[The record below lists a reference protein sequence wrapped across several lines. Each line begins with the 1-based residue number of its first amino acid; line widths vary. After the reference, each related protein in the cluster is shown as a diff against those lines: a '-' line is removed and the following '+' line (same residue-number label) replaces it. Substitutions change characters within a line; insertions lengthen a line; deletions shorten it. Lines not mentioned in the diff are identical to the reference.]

1 MRKIKVRDDSIIET
15 REPRVMLRQQE
26 KEVERLEKKLLLAK
40 DEVISLEQKLFDARM
55 AKSATVLNFTK
66 RNQAIRL
73 LNKHDYLSI
82 VQDASEYWVSCDYPS
97 VNVEDEH
104 SEDYICASERHFFY
118 ENNNSHWYEIHECL
132 TKIIDT
138 VKKRQLLEKS

>member
-1 MRKIKVRDDSIIET
+1 MRKVKIGNTSITET

-40 DEVISLEQKLFDARM
+40 DEVISLEQKLFDLRM
-55 AKSATVLNFTK
+55 EKASTVLNFTA

-73 LNKHDYLSI
+73 LNKHDYL
-82 VQDASEYWVSCDYPS
+82 VLHQDVSEYWVSCDYPS
-97 VNVEDEH
+97 VNVEDED

-132 TKIIDT
+132 IKIVDT
-138 VKKRQLLEKS
+138 VKKHQLLEQS